1 MIIKNY
7 KYDYSSG
14 RICYTIDVDGR
25 EFAMEHIKTEYGSAQ
40 NDIDDFLVSVKEYNF
55 QEAEMLG
62 EFVDF
67 QRNLLMYGINFEL
80 RNEVERWYKHLKKLQ
95 KLKTNA

>member
-1 MIIKNY
+1 MVIKNY
-7 KYDYSSG
+7 KYDYSG
-14 RICYTIDVDGR
+14 GKIYYTIDVDGR
-25 EFAMEHIKTEYGSAQ
+25 EFAMEHIKTSYGSAQ

-67 QRNLLMYGINFEL
+67 QRNLLMYGIDFEL
-80 RNEVERWYKHLKKLQ
+80 RNEVTR
-95 KLKTNA
+95 

>member
-14 RICYTIDVDGR
+14 RICYTIDVDGY
-25 EFAMEHIKTEYGSAQ
+25 ESAIEHTKTEYGSVQ
-40 NDIDDFLVSVKEYNF
+40 RDDIDDFLGTVEEYDF
-55 QEAEMLG
+55 QEAEMVE

-67 QRNLLMYGINFEL
+67 QSHLLMYGIDFEL
-80 RNEVERWYKHLKKLQ
+80 RNGVE
-95 KLKTNA
+95 

>member
-14 RICYTIDVDGR
+14 KICYTIDVDGY
-25 EFAMEHIKTEYGSAQ
+25 EFDMKHTKMKYRSVKV
-40 NDIDDFLVSVKEYNF
+40 NNIDDFLGEVENYDF
-55 QEAEMLG
+55 QEAEMVE

-67 QRNLLMYGINFEL
+67 QSRLLMYGIDFEL
-80 RNEVERWYKHLKKLQ
+80 ENEVE
-95 KLKTNA
+95 

>member
-7 KYDYSSG
+7 KYDFSSG

-25 EFAMEHIKTEYGSAQ
+25 EFAMEHIKTAYGSAQ
-40 NDIDDFLVSVKEYNF
+40 NDIDDFLSTVKESDF
-55 QEAEMLG
+55 QEAEMIG

-67 QRNLLMYGINFEL
+67 QRNLLMYGIGFEL
-80 RNEVERWYKHLKKLQ
+80 RNEVTR
-95 KLKTNA
+95 

>member
-1 MIIKNY
+1 MIVKNY

-25 EFAMEHIKTEYGSAQ
+25 EFAMEHIKTAYGSAQ
-40 NDIDDFLVSVKEYNF
+40 NDIDDFLSTVEEYDF
-55 QEAEMLG
+55 QEAKMIG

-67 QRNLLMYGINFEL
+67 QRNLLMNGIDFEL
-80 RNEVERWYKHLKKLQ
+80 RNEV
-95 KLKTNA
+95 TD

>member
-1 MIIKNY
+1 
-7 KYDYSSG
+7 
-14 RICYTIDVDGR
+14 
-25 EFAMEHIKTEYGSAQ
+25 MEHIKTEYGSAQ

-67 QRNLLMYGINFEL
+67 QRNLLMYGIDFEL
-80 RNEVERWYKHLKKLQ
+80 RNEVID
-95 KLKTNA
+95 

>member
-1 MIIKNY
+1 MYLRLNRKQVIQVFSQCWVSEDLFCEVSVRDLVVHSN
-7 KYDYSSG
+7 S
-14 RICYTIDVDGR
+14 
-25 EFAMEHIKTEYGSAQ
+25 

-67 QRNLLMYGINFEL
+67 QRNLLMYGIDFEL
-80 RNEVERWYKHLKKLQ
+80 RNEVE
-95 KLKTNA
+95 